1 MNAPPAGTR
10 DATILRMKRTTL
22 LLLSALALAPLARA
36 KEVLPFIEN
45 DYAKAL
51 TQAKSSHRP
60 IFVEAWAPW

>member
-1 MNAPPAGTR
+1 M
-10 DATILRMKRTTL
+10 LRSLLMKRTTL